1 MERGLYPLFQPC
13 KRIPRC
19 INQGTEEVQQ
29 LMRLFVISREKKEEC
44 RVEKSGMAIATTRYE
59 GDHKGSP
66 LLWTGPVYTLYT
78 LHPVIR

>member
-29 LMRLFVISREKKEEC
+29 LMRLFVISRDKKGGMRGGEE
-44 RVEKSGMAIATTRYE
+44 RDGNSH
-59 GDHKGSP
+59 D
-66 LLWTGPVYTLYT
+66 PVYTLYT